1 MSEMLFFFI
10 RKPLL
15 ASLTKAKMMQRSPN
29 EIEHCNLL
37 STFPNP
43 TLTQTGAKGFRMKI
57 ELCLITNT
65 IKGLFAED
73 PIHCV
78 KKFCCKVIVIAPI
91 VFACMFVSTIIIT
104 HVLLHIYSST
114 QPRCWRWA
122 SLRAFTDT
130 CSTFT
135 TLTQVYKVS
144 SAANKVEATPLAY
157 GERTCT
163 NKTGKILWRASDAP
177 ATK

>member
-1 MSEMLFFFI
+1 
-10 RKPLL
+10 
-15 ASLTKAKMMQRSPN
+15 
-29 EIEHCNLL
+29 
-37 STFPNP
+37 
-43 TLTQTGAKGFRMKI
+43 MKI

-91 VFACMFVSTIIIT
+91 VFACMQSRLFV
-104 HVLLHIYSST
+104 HIDSST

-135 TLTQVYKVS
+135 TSMQVSKVS